1 MSLVSDKMC
10 HLLFIYQQGSIMAAQ
25 IKRLQPK
32 DKQAKQE
39 QLQQL
44 QLLLVEQFP
53 ELKEKDISSLVW
65 KIKRE
70 NKLNDPNTWTFIM
83 IEPEQNRAVIDWI
96 MKESKR
102 KNEAVRLWALLFEN
116 VHRDTGQIM
125 LSRQE
130 MADKLD
136 ITPNNVSRIMSE
148 LESINAIIKKKE
160 GRGVTYYMNPNVA
173 THLNQEERDK
183 ARPTAPK
190 LALINGGKA

>member
-10 HLLFIYQQGSIMAAQ
+10 HLLFIYQQGSIMTAQ
-25 IKRLQPK
+25 IKRFQPK
-32 DKQAKQE
+32 DKQVKQ
-39 QLQQL
+39 QDLLDLQSVL
-44 QLLLVEQFP
+44 ERFP
-53 ELKEKDISSLVW
+53 ELNEKKASAVVW
-65 KIKRE
+65 DIKRK

-83 IEPEQNRAVIDWI
+83 INAEQNFTVIDWI

-102 KNEAVRLWALLFEN
+102 KNEAVRLWALLFDN
-116 VHRDTGQIM
+116 VHRETGQIM

-130 MADKLD
+130 MADKLE

-148 LESINAIIKKKE
+148 LESIKAIIKQKE

-190 LALINGGKA
+190 LALINGGKE

>member
-1 MSLVSDKMC
+1 MT
-10 HLLFIYQQGSIMAAQ
+10 AQ
-25 IKRLQPK
+25 IKRFQPK
-32 DKQAKQE
+32 DKQVKQ
-39 QLQQL
+39 QDLLDLQSVL
-44 QLLLVEQFP
+44 ERFP
-53 ELKEKDISSLVW
+53 ELNEKKASAVVW
-65 KIKRE
+65 DIKRK

-83 IEPEQNRAVIDWI
+83 INAEQNFTVIDWI

-102 KNEAVRLWALLFEN
+102 KNEAVRLWALLFDN
-116 VHRDTGQIM
+116 VHRETGQIM

-130 MADKLD
+130 MADKLE

-148 LESINAIIKKKE
+148 LESIKAIIKQKE

-190 LALINGGKA
+190 LALINGGKE

>member
-1 MSLVSDKMC
+1 
-10 HLLFIYQQGSIMAAQ
+10 MAAQ

-190 LALINGGKA
+190 LELINGGKE